1 MAHFKLNEDD
11 DTFLG
16 APQGAMLVAS
26 GMDGTSTFI
35 ERDKDTTVRI
45 VIASVAVATAD
56 AGTLETVIEL
66 DGGRAEGRA
75 GPAQA
80 DTHLQ
85 AVQSV
90 QVVVKPGQR
99 ITFKA
104 YPNAASARVL
114 KTVVYTAD
122 MG

>member
-1 MAHFKLNEDD
+1 MAHFKLNEEDD
-11 DTFLG
+11 AFLG
-16 APQGAMLVAS
+16 APQGAMLLAS
-26 GMDGTSTFI
+26 GTDGASTFI
-35 ERDKDTTVRI
+35 ERDKPTTVRI

-56 AGTLETVIEL
+56 AGALEAVIEI
-66 DGGRAEGRA
+66 DGARAEGRA

-90 QVVVKPGQR
+90 QVVVKPDQR
-99 ITFKA
+99 LTFKA
-104 YPNAASARVL
+104 YPNATSARVM

>member
-1 MAHFKLNEDD
+1 MAHFKLNEED
-11 DTFLG
+11 DTFLDQ
-16 APQGAMLVAS
+16 PQGAVLVAS
-26 GMDGTSTFI
+26 GTDGTSTFI

-56 AGTLETVIEL
+56 AGALEAVIEL
-66 DGGRAEGRA
+66 DGARAEGRA

-99 ITFKA
+99 LAFKA
-104 YPNAASARVL
+104 YPTPASARVM

-122 MG
+122 IG